1 MSGDHIVRSRR
12 HDRRHS
18 GRESA
23 QGSHILRMVSG
34 SSTANR
40 PTVMKVGRDYWGG
53 RGQTWELLEI
63 EE

>member
-1 MSGDHIVRSRR
+1 MSGYHIIRSRR

-23 QGSHILRMVSG
+23 QGSPILGMVSG

-40 PTVMKVGRDYWGG
+40 PTVMKVGQDYWGG
-53 RGQTWELLEI
+53 EESDLGILEI
-63 EE
+63 